1 MAGSRS
7 PRRGNNFPKLW
18 RVAGGEVRPGKGV
31 WRIMQSLP
39 AGGGLVQNHA
49 EGIEVGARVEFLA
62 TRLLRRH
69 VCRRSRGGAARSQVL
84 RAVIAADSAGC
95 SPAPASRGWF
105 GQAEI
110 EHLGFTAAGDGDI
123 LRLDIAVADYP
134 LRGRPARV

>member
-84 RAVIAADSAGC
+84 RAVIAAATPGST
-95 SPAPASRGWF
+95 PAPAPRACLS
-105 GQAEI
+105 QPQTY
-110 EHLGFTAAGDGDI
+110 HLRF
-123 LRLDIAVADYP
+123 P
-134 LRGRPARV
+134 